1 MLIGSRYPTKFPI
14 FGLHTIMA
22 IPFSFLF
29 SRKFY
34 GKTLNTCD
42 AKLMS
47 KIFYEYVDVDER
59 KKITLI
65 HDGRRRQDI
74 G

>member
-1 MLIGSRYPTKFPI
+1 
-14 FGLHTIMA
+14 MA